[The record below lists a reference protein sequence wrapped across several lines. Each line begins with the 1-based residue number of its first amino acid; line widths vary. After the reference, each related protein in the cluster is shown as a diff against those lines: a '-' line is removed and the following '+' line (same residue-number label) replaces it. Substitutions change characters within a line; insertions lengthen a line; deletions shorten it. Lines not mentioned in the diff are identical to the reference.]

1 MIGKISTRA
10 YRRANTPTSKN
21 DGPGFDKPSV
31 VVIKRKGSHIQ
42 YITRG
47 NVIYLPAP
55 YIREH
60 YLELENAGPRDVV

>member
-1 MIGKISTRA
+1 MINEISTHA
-10 YRRANTPTSKN
+10 YRRANTPALKN
-21 DGPGFDKPSV
+21 DGLGFGKPRV

-60 YLELENAGPRDVV
+60 YLELENAGT

>member
-1 MIGKISTRA
+1 MINEISTRT
-10 YRRANTPTSKN
+10 YRRSNTPASKN
-21 DGPGFDKPSV
+21 DGLGSGKPSL

-60 YLELENAGPRDVV
+60 YLELENAGT